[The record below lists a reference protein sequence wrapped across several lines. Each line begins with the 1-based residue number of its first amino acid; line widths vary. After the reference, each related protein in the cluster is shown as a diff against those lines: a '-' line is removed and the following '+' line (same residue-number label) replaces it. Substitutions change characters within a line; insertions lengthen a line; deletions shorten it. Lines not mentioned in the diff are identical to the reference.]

1 MHLGDSVVSVKVS
14 ELGSYT
20 INVHMNIINGGNV
33 TGEYKRV
40 KIDDLKASGDPIQ
53 DLAAILAILSVD
65 LPK

>member
-1 MHLGDSVVSVKVS
+1 MHLGDSVVSIKVS